1 MDTSGAAFLLVD
13 DNEVFLGLLADMIHR
28 AYPAA
33 QISRATTGEQALSMM
48 VAEPFDVVLL
58 DYRLPDLDGVEVLA
72 ELRKNSIQS
81 AVVIVT
87 GEGDERLAADLFRMG
102 VYDYVVKS
110 GIDAVALQR
119 CLDQVLMRRL
129 LEGQISRKSDAL
141 VDTTRELAERTRA
154 LDVAYE
160 KIRQKN
166 DLLREASGSLE
177 TQVRLR
183 TAELEATT
191 AFLNQVLDSTASHF
205 IVATDGV
212 GTILTFNAGAEALF
226 GYSEEELVGQSNY
239 GLLFR
244 DLAEPSARGSLEE
257 DLQTAG
263 RARRE
268 FTGVDAQGRPFLAKV
283 TFDPLQGDGGGRQGL
298 VIVGTDVTHE
308 RELERQNEAYIE
320 QIEQA
325 NQDLRRKNEQILE
338 ANRMKSQFIAN
349 VSHELRTPLNAII
362 GYSDLLLGGIYGP
375 MPERQSSA
383 VEGVT
388 ARARDLLTLINDI
401 LDLAKIEAG
410 AMDLRVDEFLLCEV
424 VEQVVETARILAL
437 DKPVEIRWED
447 AEVGELV
454 FRTDRQRLQQILMNL
469 ANNATKFTHK
479 GNVTVLTR
487 RLGKGRVEIA
497 VVDSGIGIPD
507 AELGHIFD
515 EFRQVDG
522 TSTRAYG
529 GTGLGLAISRKFA
542 RNLGGELTVQSTVGE
557 GSRFLLELPQVLP
570 GSGGLVTDHLHVPVA
585 IDPTLTADDL

>member
-375 MPERQSSA
+375 MPDKQTSA

-410 AMDLRVDEFLLCEV
+410 AMDLRVDEFSLGDV
-424 VEQVVETARILAL
+424 IEQVVETARILAL
-437 DKPVEIRWED
+437 DRPVEVRWQD
-447 AEVGELV
+447 ADAGSIVL
-454 FRTDRQRLQQILMNL
+454 RTDRQKLQQILMNL
-469 ANNATKFTHK
+469 ANNATKFTHE

-487 RLGKGRVEIA
+487 RLNKDRLEI
-497 VVDSGIGIPD
+497 VVSDSGIGIPD
-507 AELGHIFD
+507 AEQSHIFD

-522 TSTRAYG
+522 TSTREYG

-542 RNLGGELTVQSTVGE
+542 RSLGGDLSVTSEVGE
-557 GSRFLLELPQVLP
+557 GSQFLLHLPQVLP

-585 IDPTLTADDL
+585 LDLTVSFDDL

>member
-1 MDTSGAAFLLVD
+1 MDTSNASFLLVD
-13 DNEVFLGLLADMIHR
+13 DNEVFLELIAGMIQR

-33 QISRATTGEQALSMM
+33 TIARATTGGAALSML
-48 VAEPFDVVLL
+48 VERPYDVVLL

-72 ELRKNSIQS
+72 ELRKNSVPS

-102 VYDYVVKS
+102 AYDYLVKS
-110 GIDAVALQR
+110 GIDGVTLRR
-119 CLDQVLMRRL
+119 CLDQVLMRLL

-141 VDTTRELAERTRA
+141 VDTSRELAERTRA

-166 DLLREASGSLE
+166 DLLRQASDSLE
-177 TQVRLR
+177 TQVQLR
-183 TAELEATT
+183 TAELQATT

-205 IVATDGV
+205 IVATDAE

-226 GYSEEELVGQSNY
+226 GWSEEDVVGDRNFAALFQELG
-239 GLLFR
+239 
-244 DLAEPSARGSLEE
+244 DAAERASLEE
-257 DLQTAG
+257 DLQRAG
-263 RARRE
+263 RALRE
-268 FTGVDAQGRPFLAKV
+268 FTGVDAHGRPFLAKV
-283 TFDPLQGDGGGRQGL
+283 SFDPLAGEGERQGL
-298 VIVGTDVTHE
+298 VIVGSDVTHE

-362 GYSDLLLGGIYGP
+362 GYSDLLTGGIYGP

-383 VEGVT
+383 VEGIT

-410 AMDLRVDEFLLCEV
+410 AMDLRVDEFPLHDV
-424 VEQVVETARILAL
+424 VEAVVETARILAL
-437 DKPVEIRWED
+437 GKPLEVRWDDDD
-447 AEVGELV
+447 AGGVVL
-454 FRTDRQRLQQILMNL
+454 RTDRQKVQQVLMNL
-469 ANNATKFTHK
+469 VNNATKFTHE
-479 GNVTVLTR
+479 GFVTVLTR
-487 RLGKGRVEIA
+487 RLSAGDVEIA
-497 VVDSGIGIPD
+497 VADSGIGIPE
-507 AELGHIFD
+507 AEQGRVFD

-522 TSTRAYG
+522 TSTRQYG

-542 RNLGGELTVQSTVGE
+542 RGLGGDLSLESTPGE
-557 GSRFLLELPQVLP
+557 GSTFRLRLPSVLP

-585 IDPTLTADDL
+585 LDPTLIGDDL